1 MKFCYEYSYKHYQS
15 KSARVLLLHSIMGV
29 GTNFFPMKKEKI
41 GALQALL
48 TDFEFR
54 QIAMFPSVLRL
65 FYHGP
70 LRYELE
76 NLVDS
81 EEGKAKLKKLRF
93 VEMHRVIDNEKIRVN
108 AVDFWIQLN
117 YQLMHLLDFL
127 PATCWKE
134 HTGDTFLDNFIAMHK
149 ILSKLDKLEAR
160 VDYDAREGQSS
171 QGEQPVTL
179 ASLLRGCIPSN
190 IQIAL
195 AQRQIS
201 GFSRAI
207 GHSLQYKFVYD

>member
-1 MKFCYEYSYKHYQS
+1 
-15 KSARVLLLHSIMGV
+15 
-29 GTNFFPMKKEKI
+29 
-41 GALQALL
+41 
-48 TDFEFR
+48 
-54 QIAMFPSVLRL
+54 
-65 FYHGP
+65 
-70 LRYELE
+70 
-76 NLVDS
+76 
-81 EEGKAKLKKLRF
+81 
-93 VEMHRVIDNEKIRVN
+93 
-108 AVDFWIQLN
+108 
-117 YQLMHLLDFL
+117 MHLLDFL
-127 PATCWKE
+127 PAACWKE